1 MNNWQRAAYRL
12 LCQAQEQGSVKTHY
26 LNLPPE
32 GRSGRPSGG
41 SESPI
46 TRAKRRVNKNFTC
59 GLGIRRD

>member
-1 MNNWQRAAYRL
+1 MNSWQRAAYRL

-32 GRSGRPSGG
+32 SRSGRPTGG
-41 SESPI
+41 TESPE
-46 TRAKRRVNKNFTC
+46 TRAKRRVNRNFTV